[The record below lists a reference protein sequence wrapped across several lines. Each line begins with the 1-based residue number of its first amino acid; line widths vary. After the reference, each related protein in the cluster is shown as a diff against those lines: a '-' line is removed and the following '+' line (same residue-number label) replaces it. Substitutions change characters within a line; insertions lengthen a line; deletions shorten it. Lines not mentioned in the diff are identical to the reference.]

1 MAKDLRKKNQQK
13 QYVYPEQLYPNGNR
27 KITFCVSFNTMIEW
41 DKRNVNEYL
50 GSRSI
55 IMNDMNKGQKRLAA
69 IFLAIMGVVGTLMA
83 MKDRQAMIDA
93 GVIRVTEHQVEVQE
107 TTNP

>member
-1 MAKDLRKKNQQK
+1 MK
-13 QYVYPEQLYPNGNR
+13 
-27 KITFCVSFNTMIEW
+27 
-41 DKRNVNEYL
+41 
-50 GSRSI
+50 
-55 IMNDMNKGQKRLAA
+55 DMNKGQKRLAA

-93 GVIRVTEHQVEVQE
+93 GVIQVTEHQVEVQE